1 MIGYKIR
8 EAQLTD
14 RVPYMVI
21 LGQREMDTNTIS
33 LRRRDSAQTEVMV
46 LEAFV
51 QRIEEEAKLRL

>member
-1 MIGYKIR
+1 
-8 EAQLTD
+8 
-14 RVPYMVI
+14 VI